1 MTAWAELD
9 DRTLLLPRC
18 PPVSACSRRTIGRSA
33 AMHPGA
39 RNLLA
44 FPNGLAQPARG
55 IDPDDLFIAK
65 AFHDNTYLP
74 GWKIG
79 GEQWLTHV

>member
-1 MTAWAELD
+1 
-9 DRTLLLPRC
+9 
-18 PPVSACSRRTIGRSA
+18 
-33 AMHPGA
+33 MHPGA